1 MSRWRLTL
9 LALASA
15 LVSLPEEG
23 HAAVIRTVCIS
34 GCVYTTLG
42 AAITASSAGDGIEVM
57 PGTYNEQVVVD
68 KTLTISG
75 APGGPRPVIANSA
88 GGPTLEVTPGGA
100 ETTIRHL
107 DIRALGE
114 PASVR
119 SALVATGAVTA
130 SDLALSAPEQ
140 CASLAV
146 TASDLALSAPEQCA
160 SLRAPTPSRL
170 GPNVTASALSGSL
183 YCVGAGFIAADVVT
197 DVTVNAPQ
205 EVGVVLAGA
214 ATLTDSTVTARQALG
229 MSGAIA
235 RRLTLNGDTVGVR
248 VSSYP
253 RPAVISDSVVT
264 AGNGVA
270 VLVPSTGGLGSAVTL
285 RNITAIGTVN
295 GIQADVDSGGIDA
308 RNVIARGDA
317 HDVAGSPATSS
328 GCGGPCPAG
337 PVTIGYSNFTTT
349 DGPVDTTSVGHNQIG
364 NPLLINPVLG
374 WSQDFHIA
382 SANSPLIKAGTQDAS
397 DGPSDRDGVPHSD
410 PPTIGAYEYT
420 GPSAPP
426 SGNAPPAAS
435 PGGGGTAST
444 PGSGSRRPTISGLA
458 ETNTVFAV
466 ALTSTPLRG
475 RTAAAPPRRGTTF
488 SFGLDQAA
496 TVTIVIRGS
505 AKCPRTTIGTRRN
518 LPCARTV
525 ARLTRSAHAGLSRL
539 RFSGRIRGKP
549 LKPADYDAV
558 FAATSA
564 GGTSDPRTLH
574 FRIVRR

>member
-15 LVSLPEEG
+15 LLSLPEEG

-68 KTLTISG
+68 RTLTIFG

-140 CASLAV
+140 CASL
-146 TASDLALSAPEQCA
+146 
-160 SLRAPTPSRL
+160 RAPTPSRV

-183 YCVGAGFIAADVVT
+183 YCVGVGFIAADVVT

-205 EVGVVLAGA
+205 ETGVVLAAA

-229 MSGAIA
+229 MSGGIA
-235 RRLTLNGDTVGVR
+235 RRSTHNGDTVGVR

-253 RPAVISDSVVT
+253 RPAIISDSVVT

-328 GCGGPCPAG
+328 GCSGPCPAG

-435 PGGGGTAST
+435 LGGGGTAST
-444 PGSGSRRPTISGLA
+444 PGSGSRRPTISRLA

-466 ALTSTPLRG
+466 ALRSTQLRG
-475 RTAAAPPRRGTTF
+475 RTAAAPPKRGTTF

-496 TVTIVIRGS
+496 TVTIVITAS
-505 AKCPRTTIGTRRN
+505 AKCARTAIGTRRN

-525 ARLTRSAHAGLSRL
+525 ARLTRRAHAGLNRL

-558 FAATSA
+558 FAATSG
-564 GGTSDPRTLH
+564 GGTSDPRTLR
-574 FRIVRR
+574 FSIVRR